1 MDYKT
6 TLNLPQTEFPM
17 KANLPQK
24 EPGIL
29 EQWQKTKI
37 YEQLRELRA
46 GKPKYV
52 LHDGPPYANGDVHL
66 GTAFNKVLK
75 DIIVK
80 SKSMQGFDSP
90 YVPGWDCHGMPIE
103 HQVVKNLRK
112 EKKQVS
118 QVELRQL
125 CRKYATKYQA
135 IQSEQFQRLGV
146 LGDWAH
152 PYLTMVPHY
161 EAKIVEIFVRLA
173 KEGYIYL
180 GLKPIH
186 WCTECKTAL
195 AEAEVEYADHT
206 SPSIYVKFKLK
217 SVPWKPEDELARHIG
232 KEPVYVVI
240 WTTTPW
246 TLPANL
252 AIAFHPNELYAV
264 VRAKGENYIIAKELV
279 ESAMHAAHIKEYG
292 ILGSI
297 PGTKFEGLRAEH
309 PLHKGDSLCVLAEYV
324 KMDTG
329 TGCVH
334 TAPGHGQEDYIT
346 GQKYGLPVLSPV
358 NDSGEFTKEAGQ
370 WQGKKVFTAN
380 KEIVEFLKQHGHLLH
395 SESISHS
402 YPHCWRC
409 KHPLIFRATRQ
420 WFFNVDKNELRK
432 RSLSEISKVQWLP
445 NWGQEK
451 ISNLVA
457 DRPDWCL
464 SRQRAW
470 GVPIPALHCEECEHG
485 WLPLDQLDNLL
496 TLVDQQGVDVWFS
509 KEIEVLFPEGIQCP
523 KCNSKKLKKENDILD
538 VWFDSGV
545 SWAAVL
551 QERPHLGFPCEVYL
565 EAGDQ
570 HRGWFQ
576 VSLLPA
582 VALENQAPYHIC
594 ITHGLI
600 LDAEGKKMSKS
611 AGNVISPQELIDK
624 YGADVLRLWFASGDY
639 TTDVYLS
646 NEILNPLIE
655 AYRKIRNTIRFI
667 LGNLYDF
674 DSEKN
679 AVAYNNLL
687 EIDKWALHQ
696 LQQLIQECGSAYDRF
711 EFHRVYQALYT
722 FCTIEMSSFY
732 LDILK
737 DRLYTSKADSE
748 ARRAAQTVLYEI
760 AVAMVKLMAP
770 ILSYTAEEIW
780 SFLKQPESS
789 VHLSAMPVMHRQYLN
804 QDLERDWSGL
814 LQIREE
820 VAKSLEVAR
829 KEKRIGHSLDAK
841 VKLTVADKSRINLLQ
856 KYQDQL
862 PTIFIVSQV
871 ELEEKGKLPPETV
884 VEVEVSPAAGK
895 KCDRCWNYSTSVG
908 QNTIHPTVCSRCAK
922 VISS

>member
-1 MDYKT
+1 MDYKS
-6 TLNLPQTEFPM
+6 TLNLPKTEFPM

-24 EPGIL
+24 EPIIL
-29 EQWQKTKI
+29 EQWRKMKI
-37 YEQLRELRA
+37 YHQLRQLRS
-46 GKPKYV
+46 GNPKYV
-52 LHDGPPYANGDVHL
+52 LHDGPPYANGEVHL

-103 HQVVKNLRK
+103 HQVIKNLRK

-125 CRKYATKYQA
+125 CRKYAAKYQA

-146 LGDWAH
+146 LGDWDN

-161 EAKIVEIFVRLA
+161 EAKIVEIFIQLA
-173 KEGYIYL
+173 KKGYIYR

-195 AEAEVEYADHT
+195 AEAEVEYSDHT

-217 SVPWKPEDELARHIG
+217 SVPWHPGDELARHIG
-232 KEPVYVVI
+232 KEPVYVII

-246 TLPANL
+246 TLPANV
-252 AIAFHPNELYAV
+252 AIAFNPNEEYAV
-264 VRAKGENYIIAKELV
+264 VRAKGENYIIAKALV
-279 ESAMHAAHIKEYG
+279 ETAMQSMHIKDYG
-292 ILGSI
+292 ILGTIS
-297 PGTKFEGLRAEH
+297 GNKFERLKAEH
-309 PLHKGDSLCVLAEYV
+309 PLHQGDSLCVLADYV

-346 GQKYGLPVLSPV
+346 GEKYGLPILSPV
-358 NDSGEFTKEAGQ
+358 DDSGVFTKEAGQ
-370 WQGKKVFTAN
+370 WHGQKVFAAN
-380 KEIVEFLKQHGHLLH
+380 KLIIECLKRQGLLLY
-395 SESISHS
+395 SDTISHA

-420 WFFNVDKNELRK
+420 WFFDVDKHNLRT
-432 RSLSEISKVQWLP
+432 RALSEIDRVRWIP
-445 NWGQEK
+445 EWGHDK
-451 ISNLVA
+451 IHNLVA
-457 DRPDWCL
+457 GRPDWCL

-470 GVPIPALHCEECEHG
+470 GVPIPALYCEHCAHG
-485 WLPLDQLDNLL
+485 WLPLEHIDTLL
-496 TLVDQQGVDVWFS
+496 SLIDKEGVDVWFS
-509 KEIEVLFPEGIQCP
+509 KEIEDLFPNGVQCP
-523 KCNSKKLKKENDILD
+523 KCNSKKLKKETDILD

-551 QERPHLGFPCEVYL
+551 QERPQLGFPCEIYL

-611 AGNVISPQELIDK
+611 AGNVISPQELIDQ
-624 YGADVLRLWFASGDY
+624 YGADVIRLWFASGDY
-639 TTDVYLS
+639 TTDIYLS
-646 NEILNPLIE
+646 NEILTPLVE
-655 AYRKIRNTIRFI
+655 AYRKIRNTMRFI

-674 DSEKN
+674 NPDKN
-679 AVAYNNLL
+679 AVTYHQLL
-687 EIDKWALHQ
+687 AIDHWALHQ
-696 LQQLIQECGSAYDRF
+696 LQKLIAECTDGYNQF

-722 FCTIEMSSFY
+722 FCTVEMSAFY

-737 DRLYTSKADSE
+737 DRLYTSKSE
-748 ARRAAQTVLYEI
+748 SIERRAAQTVLYEI
-760 AVAMVKLMAP
+760 GLAMVKLMAP

-780 SFLKQPESS
+780 PFLKQKEPS
-789 VHLSAMPVMHRQYLN
+789 VHLTTMPTVNQMYLN
-804 QDLERDWSGL
+804 QDLEREWAGL
-814 LQIREE
+814 IQIRTE
-820 VAKSLEVAR
+820 VAKALEVAR
-829 KEKRIGHSLDAK
+829 KEKQIGHSLDAK
-841 VKLTVADKSRINLLQ
+841 VKLSVADKTLIQLLT
-856 KYQDQL
+856 KYEEHL
-862 PTIFIVSQV
+862 ASIFIVSQV
-871 ELEEKGKLPPETV
+871 TLDVKERLPADRMI
-884 VEVEVSPAAGK
+884 EVQVAPADGK
-895 KCDRCWNYSTSVG
+895 KCDRCWNYSVTVG
-908 QNTIHPTVCSRCAK
+908 ENKAHPTVCARCAQ
-922 VISS
+922 VITG

>member
-24 EPGIL
+24 EPVIL
-29 EQWQKTKI
+29 EQWQKNEV
-37 YEQLRELRA
+37 YQQLRKLRS
-46 GKPKYV
+46 GNPKYI

-118 QVELRQL
+118 QVEMRQL

-146 LGDWAH
+146 LGDWDN

-161 EAKIVEIFVRLA
+161 EAKIVEMFVKLA
-173 KEGYIYL
+173 KAGYIYL

-217 SVPWKPEDELARHIG
+217 TLPWKPEDEIALHIG
-232 KEPVYVVI
+232 KEPVYVII

-252 AIAFHPNELYAV
+252 GIAFHPNYEYAV
-264 VRAKGENYIIAKELV
+264 VRAKGETYIIAKELV
-279 ESAMHAAHIKEYG
+279 EATMHAAHIQEYG
-292 ILGSI
+292 ILGTI
-297 PGTKFEGLRAEH
+297 PGVKFEGLKAEH
-309 PLHKGDSLCVLAEYV
+309 PMHKGDSLCVLADYV
-324 KMDTG
+324 TMDTG

-334 TAPGHGQEDYIT
+334 TAPGHGQEDYVT
-346 GQKYGLPVLSPV
+346 GQKYGLPILSPV
-358 NDSGEFTKEAGQ
+358 DDSGVFTKEAGQ
-370 WQGKKVFTAN
+370 WQGMKVFAAN
-380 KEIVEFLKQHGHLLH
+380 KEIVEYLKQNNHLLH

-420 WFFNVDKNELRK
+420 WFFDVDKTELRK
-432 RSLSEISKVQWLP
+432 RALSEIDKVKWIP
-445 NWGQEK
+445 DWGHEK

-470 GVPIPALHCEECEHG
+470 GVPIPALHCESCNHG
-485 WLPLDQLDNLL
+485 WLPLDQLDHLL
-496 TLVDQQGVDVWFS
+496 MLIDRQGVDVWFS
-509 KEIEVLFPEGIQCP
+509 KEISELFPAGIKCP
-523 KCNSKKLKKENDILD
+523 KCNQTKLKKETDILD

-551 QERPHLGFPCEVYL
+551 QERSHLGFPCEIYL

-582 VALENQAPYHIC
+582 VALENQAPYHTC

-611 AGNVISPQELIDK
+611 AGNVISPLELIDK
-624 YGADVLRLWFASGDY
+624 FGADVLRLWFASGDY

-646 NEILNPLIE
+646 NEILNPLVE

-667 LGNLYDF
+667 LGNINDF
-674 DSEKN
+674 DPEKDN
-679 AVAYNNLL
+679 VAYNDLL

-696 LQQLIQECGSAYDRF
+696 LQKLIEECRSGYDRF
-711 EFHRVYQALYT
+711 EFHRVYQTIYT
-722 FCTIEMSSFY
+722 FCTVEMSSFY

-737 DRLYTSKADSE
+737 DRLYTSKANSVE
-748 ARRAAQTVLYEI
+748 RRAAQTVLHEI
-760 AVAMVKLMAP
+760 GVAMVKLMAP

-780 SFLKQPESS
+780 PFLKQKETS
-789 VHLSAMPVMHRQYLN
+789 VHLSSMPVVNKKYLN
-804 QDLERDWSGL
+804 PELERDWAGL
-814 LQIREE
+814 LQIRIE
-820 VAKSLEVAR
+820 VAKALEIAR
-829 KEKRIGHSLDAK
+829 KEKRIGHSLDAQ
-841 VKLTVADKSRINLLQ
+841 VKLSVADKNTSTLLT
-856 KYQDQL
+856 KYRDQL

-871 ELEEKGKLPPETV
+871 ELEEKGKLPPETL
-884 VEVEVSPAAGK
+884 VEVAVSPAAGI
-895 KCDRCWNYSTSVG
+895 KCDRCWNYRTSVG
-908 QNTIHPTVCSRCAK
+908 ENKAHPTICSRCAEA
-922 VISS
+922 IS